1 MHVVRVNLG
10 QRTYPIKI
18 GSDIL
23 SQLGRHVKRHVG
35 EGRIFVFYDAQ
46 VFALYG
52 RYITAQLKRFGIDA
66 VEMIIPRGERAK
78 SATVLNKIYDFLL
91 SEKVSRSDFILACG
105 GGVTSD
111 LVGYAA
117 ATTLRGMQWGIVAT
131 TLIGMVDAAVGGKT
145 GINHAKG
152 KNLIGA
158 FWQPSF
164 VFCDTRLLRTLPSRE
179 LIAGLGEV
187 IKYGGLI
194 GPKVIDGLDEYLI
207 GPDLYNER
215 LLSKLIYFC
224 ASYKA
229 DVVAKDERE
238 SGLRLFLNL
247 GHTFAHA
254 IENAVGYGRLL
265 HGEAVTL
272 GLMAAVE
279 LSCVLN
285 PQRGK
290 HLLDY
295 GRIIELMTH
304 FIPYRRISLERILT
318 AMQLDKKRAG
328 AKQQFILLE
337 RPGRPF
343 VGCNVSVKMVRAS
356 IEKMLIMYK
365 SVGGK
370 YAANLGR

>member
-1 MHVVRVNLG
+1 
-10 QRTYPIKI
+10 
-18 GSDIL
+18 
-23 SQLGRHVKRHVG
+23 QLGKHVRQPVG
-35 EGRIFVFYDAQ
+35 GERLFVFYDAQ

-52 RYITAQLKRFGIDA
+52 RYVTAQLKRFGIDA
-66 VEMIIPRGERAK
+66 VEMIVPRGERVK
-78 SATVLNKIYDFLL
+78 SAAVLNKVYEFLL
-91 SEKVSRSDFILACG
+91 SEKVSRTDFILACG

-117 ATTLRGMQWGIVAT
+117 ATTLRGIRWGIVST
-131 TLIGMVDAAVGGKT
+131 TLIGMVDAAIGGKT

-164 VFCDTRLLRTLPSRE
+164 VFCDTSLLRTLPSRE

-194 GPKVIDGLDEYLI
+194 GPKVIEVLDIYLI
-207 GPDLYNER
+207 DTDLYNDR
-215 LLSKLIYFC
+215 LLNKLVYFC

-238 SGLRLFLNL
+238 SGLRVFLNL

-265 HGEAVTL
+265 HGEAVVL

-285 PQRGK
+285 PQRSK
-290 HLLDY
+290 NLSNY
-295 GRIIELMTH
+295 RRIIELIMH
-304 FIPYRRISLERILT
+304 FIPYRKIDPDEVLR
-318 AMQLDKKRAG
+318 AMHLDKKRAG
-328 AKQQFILLE
+328 VMQRFILLE
-337 RPGRPF
+337 KPGRPII
-343 VGCNVSVKMVRAS
+343 VDKVSKKSVLTSM
-356 IEKMLIMYK
+356 EKVLTVYR

-370 YAANLGR
+370 YAANFGC

>member
-1 MHVVRVNLG
+1 MPVVKVNLG

-18 GSDIL
+18 GSNIL
-23 SQLGRHVKRHVG
+23 SQLGRHVRRQVG
-35 EGRIFVFYDAQ
+35 DGRLFVFYDAQ

-52 RYITAQLKRFGIDA
+52 RYIRAQLKRFGIDA
-66 VEMIIPRGERAK
+66 VEMIVPRGEKAK
-78 SATVLNKIYDFLL
+78 SAAVLNKVYDFLL

-117 ATTLRGMQWGIVAT
+117 ATTLRGIRWGIVST
-131 TLIGMVDAAVGGKT
+131 TLIGMVDAAIGGKT
-145 GINHAKG
+145 GVNHAKG

-164 VFCDTRLLRTLPSRE
+164 VFCDIHLLRTLPSRE

-194 GPKVIDGLDEYLI
+194 GQKVIDVLDEYLI

-229 DVVAKDERE
+229 GIVAKDERE
-238 SGLRLFLNL
+238 SGLRIFLNL

-254 IENAVGYGRLL
+254 IEKAVGYGRLL
-265 HGEAVTL
+265 HGEAVVL

-279 LSCVLN
+279 LSCELN

-290 HLLDY
+290 PLLDY
-295 GRIIELMTH
+295 GRMIELMIH
-304 FIPYRRISLERILT
+304 FIPYRKIDSDEILK

-328 AKQQFILLE
+328 VTRRFVLLE
-337 RPGRPF
+337 KPGRPII
-343 VGCNVSVKMVRAS
+343 VDKVNKESVLTS
-356 IEKMLIMYK
+356 IEKVLIVYR

-370 YAANLGR
+370 YVANLGC